1 MKNPNLLREAL
12 PSGER
17 RWIDVKDMP
26 IARSTTY
33 RALREGWFDSVTIQ
47 FPGSRRKRR
56 FIDRLSVDR
65 WLERLMAEQKL
76 AKQHAEAEAAKLKEG
91 AI

>member
-1 MKNPNLLREAL
+1 MKIHPELLLEVSR
-12 PSGER
+12 SGQP
-17 RWIDVKDMP
+17 RWIDVKDLP

-33 RALREGWFDSVTIQ
+33 RALAEGWFDSVVIQ

-56 FIDRLSVDR
+56 LIDRLSFDR
-65 WLERLMAEQKL
+65 WLERLMAEQK
-76 AKQHAEAEAAKLKEG
+76 AEAAKLKEG

>member
-1 MKNPNLLREAL
+1 MKSPSPKLLLEAL

-33 RALREGWFDSVTIQ
+33 RALAAGWFDSVTIQ

-65 WLERLMAEQKL
+65 WLEGLMNEQK
-76 AKQHAEAEAAKLKEG
+76 AEAAN
-91 AI
+91 